1 MMLQR
6 FAYSEFANPLFGDRA
21 LMAWA
26 DPCAPMSRL
35 IGDEVLA
42 IEHEGAVRARQFGAG
57 RAAAHAAME
66 QLGHVPRPVL
76 QGKAQAPI
84 WPPGMTGSIS
94 HSVHD
99 SLAVV
104 SDDPDILALGLKI
117 GPAIALE
124 PARWPEVSRISEMH
138 WLASLGPSQRG
149 HFAMLLKCIKAAVY
163 KAQFQI
169 TGTTVTYQDV
179 EVKIDLGRN
188 FFEGWLLPDL
198 PGIGTNTPFAGRFAL
213 LSDCFV
219 AGVEWRG

>member
-1 MMLQR
+1 
-6 FAYSEFANPLFGDRA
+6 
-21 LMAWA
+21 MAWA
-26 DPCAPMSRL
+26 DPRAPMARL

-76 QGKAQAPI
+76 QGTAQAPI

-94 HSVHD
+94 HTDRD

-104 SDDPDILALGLKI
+104 SDEPDILALGLKI
-117 GPAIALE
+117 GTATGLE
-124 PARWPEVSRISEMH
+124 PARWPEVSRIAEMH

-149 HFAMLLKCIKAAVY
+149 HFAMLLKCIKEAAY

-169 TGTTVTYQDV
+169 TETAITYQDI
-179 EVKIDLGRN
+179 EVTIDLGRN
-188 FFEGWLLPDL
+188 FFKGFLLPDL
-198 PGIGTNTPFAGRFAL
+198 PGIGANRPFAGRFAL

-219 AGVEWRG
+219 AGVEWRNQAESNHVLAR

>member
-6 FAYSEFANPLFGDRA
+6 FTYTEFANPLFADRVV
-21 LMAWA
+21 MAWA
-26 DPCAPMSRL
+26 DPRAPMPRL

-42 IEHEGAVRARQFGAG
+42 IEQEGAVRAREYSAG

-76 QGKAQAPI
+76 QGKGAAPV
-84 WPPGMTGSIS
+84 WPQGLTGSIS
-94 HSVHD
+94 HSARD

-104 SDDPDILALGLKI
+104 SDDPNILALGLKI

-124 PARWPEVSRISEMH
+124 SASWPVVCKNSEMH

-149 HFAMLLKCIKAAVY
+149 HFAMLLKCIKHAIF

-169 TGTTVTYQDV
+169 TGDALAFHDI
-179 EVKIDLGRN
+179 EVRIDLSTN
-188 FFEGWLLPDL
+188 FFQGRVLGAPS
-198 PGIGTNTPFAGRFAL
+198 GTVVDKPCGGRFAL

-219 AGVEWRG
+219 AGVEWRR